1 MRKYNKLL
9 QVTPHQQQSNEIL
22 FMTQIQKVN
31 FFKGGRKL
39 LGLILEMTCL
49 NKVVSLKVNIMID

>member
-1 MRKYNKLL
+1 M
-9 QVTPHQQQSNEIL
+9 TPHQQQSNEIL